1 MRTKSEFKAVRER
14 VGITQ
19 AALASIMGV
28 SQRSVR
34 YWEHPISQRQ
44 PPEEAWRLLDDALD
58 RQRQVVSFALQ
69 KVDKAEEITGTKVYV
84 VRLPYWLTEGD
95 YVQWSTDSELGVIGN
110 WRMANAN
117 NLVLAIRLEERGIEV
132 EWVDGNPARPTE

>member
-1 MRTKSEFKAVRER
+1 MRSKSEFKAIRER

-44 PPEEAWRLLDDALD
+44 PPEEAWRILDDALD
-58 RQRQVVSFALQ
+58 RQRKVVAFALQ
-69 KVDKAEEITGTKVYV
+69 NVDEAKETAGTKPNA

-95 YVQWSTDSELGVIGN
+95 YVQWSTDSELGIIGD

-117 NLVLAIRLEERGIEV
+117 NQVLAIILEERGVNV

>member
-1 MRTKSEFKAVRER
+1 MRSKSEFKAIRER

-19 AALASIMGV
+19 AALTSIMGV

-44 PPEEAWRLLDDALD
+44 PPEEAWRILDDALD

-69 KVDKAEEITGTKVYV
+69 KVDEAEETAGTKPNA

-95 YVQWSTDSELGVIGN
+95 YVQWSTDAMLGIIGD

-117 NLVLAIRLEERGIEV
+117 NQVLAIILEERGVNV

>member
-1 MRTKSEFKAVRER
+1 MRSKSEFKATRER

-44 PPEEAWRLLDDALD
+44 PPEEAWRILDDALD

-69 KVDKAEEITGTKVYV
+69 KVDEAEETAGTKPNA

-95 YVQWSTDSELGVIGN
+95 YVQWSTDSELGIIGD

-117 NLVLAIRLEERGIEV
+117 NQVLAIILEERGVNV